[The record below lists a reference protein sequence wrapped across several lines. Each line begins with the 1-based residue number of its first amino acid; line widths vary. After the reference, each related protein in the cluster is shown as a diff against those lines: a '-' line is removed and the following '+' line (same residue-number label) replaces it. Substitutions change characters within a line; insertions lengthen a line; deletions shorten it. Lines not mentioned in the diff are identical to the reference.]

1 MDKVI
6 MDLDWDKDKK
16 DMWGILFV
24 FSRIENILFW
34 FVFFCVKIILWN
46 VLVIESRWFI
56 FFKYFW

>member
-6 MDLDWDKDKK
+6 MDLDRDKK

-34 FVFFCVKIILWN
+34 FGFFFV
-46 VLVIESRWFI
+46 
-56 FFKYFW
+56 

>member
-46 VLVIESRWFI
+46 VLVIESVY
-56 FFKYFW
+56 FF

>member
-6 MDLDWDKDKK
+6 MDLDRDKK

-46 VLVIESRWFI
+46 VLVIESVY
-56 FFKYFW
+56 FF

>member
-34 FVFFCVKIILWN
+34 FVIFCVKIILWN
-46 VLVIESRWFI
+46 VLVIESVY
-56 FFKYFW
+56 FF